1 VEFAVAAASEKGIDG
16 LCDAAKAVAMTAADL
31 LSSAEIMQKVMTEF
45 EQGKKQE
52 KK

>member
-1 VEFAVAAASEKGIDG
+1 
-16 LCDAAKAVAMTAADL
+16 MTAADL